1 MLAEQLGVSKRIIDK
16 DPTAGLW
23 AGQTDE
29 EELGIKYELLDQ
41 ILYLMIDERMKESEI
56 AQKLEIPLK
65 EVLRIKEKVITSE
78 HKLKPAPSPEK
89 K

>member
-1 MLAEQLGVSKRIIDK
+1 
-16 DPTAGLW
+16 
-23 AGQTDE
+23 
-29 EELGIKYELLDQ
+29 
-41 ILYLMIDERMKESEI
+41 MIDERMKESEI